1 MGTFFTTLG
10 FAVVFI
16 TTPRRPRPRRP
27 HPEALF
33 VDSQTGRLLNF
44 YHQTIEFFIFIVERE
59 QEALKDTAVEV
70 NDGFFL
76 VVFLQN
82 SQYEKQLR

>member
-27 HPEALF
+27 NPETFLM
-33 VDSQTGRLLNF
+33 DGQTRLLIPTLQF
-44 YHQTIEFFIFIVERE
+44 LVLVVERKE
-59 QEALKDTAVEV
+59 KTLKNLAVEV
-70 NDGFFL
+70 NNGFLL
-76 VVFLQN
+76 VVFLP
-82 SQYEKQLR
+82 